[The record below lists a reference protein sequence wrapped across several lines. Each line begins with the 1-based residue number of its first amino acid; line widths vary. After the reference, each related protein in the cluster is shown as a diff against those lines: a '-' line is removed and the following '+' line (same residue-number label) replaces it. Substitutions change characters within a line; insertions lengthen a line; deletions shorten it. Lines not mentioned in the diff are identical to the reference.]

1 MNSKCLSHQ
10 SGAAQHQ
17 HIFPVLKGSLSH
29 EIEYNLGA
37 GIGLTPGPDR
47 DIEKFNLKLEHFI
60 GALF

>member
-1 MNSKCLSHQ
+1 M
-10 SGAAQHQ
+10 
-17 HIFPVLKGSLSH
+17 LKGSLSH